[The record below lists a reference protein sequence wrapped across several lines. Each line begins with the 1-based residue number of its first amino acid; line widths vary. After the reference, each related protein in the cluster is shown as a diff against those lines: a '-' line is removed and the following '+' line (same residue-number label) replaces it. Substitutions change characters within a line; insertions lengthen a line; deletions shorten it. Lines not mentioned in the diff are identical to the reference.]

1 MKKKTLSANL
11 RYQNMFLGPLNA
23 IGAFLKILTI
33 STVQLKNPGNNP
45 NVINIICKISFS
57 FDNNYDE
64 LFLQT
69 G

>member
-1 MKKKTLSANL
+1 
-11 RYQNMFLGPLNA
+11 MFLGPLNA

-45 NVINIICKISFS
+45 NVINIIYKISFS